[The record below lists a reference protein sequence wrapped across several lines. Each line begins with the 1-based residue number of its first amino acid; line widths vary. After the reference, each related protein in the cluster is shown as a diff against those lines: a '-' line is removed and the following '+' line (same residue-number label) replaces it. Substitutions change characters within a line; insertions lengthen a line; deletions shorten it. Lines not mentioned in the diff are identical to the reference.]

1 MPKSQTI
8 ARVSSG
14 RLRRYCLLA
23 ALFALSAGGNAA
35 ATESDVQYLPVPEPP
50 LHCCELGATG
60 FLADPTLNAEANL
73 LSLRFDQEAKDRDGL
88 WRDTAYFMGYQFAA
102 VAILYA
108 MPEDVTGWSAQDKQD
123 YSMSK
128 WWHNITEPTMDS
140 DDFYLNWVVHPYWGA
155 SYFVRAR
162 ERGYSNIQ
170 SFWYSALLS
179 TMFEFGAEALAE
191 EPSYQDLVLTPA
203 LGSLVGAWFM
213 HVREGVR
220 ERTDLRGYRST
231 GDRLIWVLTDPLGIL
246 NQQMDKLFGVDADVT
261 LRPFIATSLPFED
274 PYARPYA
281 GAADEVVGL
290 NLKLNW

>member
-1 MPKSQTI
+1 LPSLQST

-14 RLRRYCLLA
+14 RLRQLCRLA
-23 ALFALSAGGNAA
+23 ALFGISAGATAA
-35 ATESDVQYLPVPEPP
+35 ATEAGVQQLPASEPP
-50 LHCCELGATG
+50 LHCCEVRATG
-60 FLADPTLNAEANL
+60 FLADPTLNTETNL
-73 LSLRFDQEAKDRDGL
+73 LTLRFDQAAKDRAGL

-128 WWHNITEPTMDS
+128 WWHNVTEPTMDS

-162 ERGYSNIQ
+162 ERGYSNMQ
-170 SFWYSALLS
+170 SFWYSTLLS

-213 HVREGVR
+213 QVREGVR
-220 ERTDLRGYRST
+220 ERTDLRGYRSS
-231 GDRLIWVLTDPLGIL
+231 GDRLIWVLTDPLGSL
-246 NQQMDKLFGVDADVT
+246 NHQMDKLFGVEADIT
-261 LRPFIATSLPFED
+261 LRPFIATSMPFED

-281 GAADEVVGL
+281 GGADEVVGL